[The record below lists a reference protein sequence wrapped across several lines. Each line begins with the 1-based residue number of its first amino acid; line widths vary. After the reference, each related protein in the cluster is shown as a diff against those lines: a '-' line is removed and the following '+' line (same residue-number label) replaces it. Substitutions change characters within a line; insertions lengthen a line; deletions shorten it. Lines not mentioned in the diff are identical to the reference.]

1 MLQALAVLYVP
12 GSPLVAFF
20 TRAAALISA
29 DRWSPEE
36 AANVAWACAVL
47 PLMFCVVLYCI
58 VLLYYIIYVYGW
70 SPKEAANVAWA
81 CAVCIAAYVLYCIVL
96 YYIFVLYYI
105 YIRMEPR
112 GGG

>member
-1 MLQALAVLYVP
+1 MSLQALAVLHVP

-47 PLMFCVVLYCI
+47 PLMC
-58 VLLYYIIYVYGW
+58 YI
-70 SPKEAANVAWA
+70 
-81 CAVCIAAYVLYCIVL
+81 VLYCIVL
-96 YYIFVLYYI
+96 YCIYI
-105 YIRMEPR
+105 YGWSPEEAANVATYADVC
-112 GGG
+112 